1 MRDDQPVPPPRWQ
14 PALGR
19 ERRARSRRLKRF
31 LITAVFGV
39 AMLGVGFTRDHRP
52 RSAPRIVWN
61 DSASAPI
68 GLWRAHPGTS
78 PRIGDTVLAETPV
91 TVRRLA
97 AERHYIPLTVP
108 LIKRVVA
115 GPGDTVC
122 ASGFRISI
130 DGRSVATRMRTDPQE
145 RPLPWWTGCERLS
158 AGRFFLLNA
167 PPNSFDSR
175 YFGPVG
181 RSAILGTVTP
191 LWLR

>member
-14 PALGR
+14 PPLGR
-19 ERRARSRRLKRF
+19 ERRAQARRRRPILLAAGAATMMF
-31 LITAVFGV
+31 
-39 AMLGVGFTRDHRP
+39 VGGFARDHLTRP
-52 RSAPRIVWN
+52 TPRIVWN
-61 DSASAPI
+61 ASASAPI

-78 PRIGDTVLAETPV
+78 PKVGDMVLAETPV

-97 AERHYIPLTVP
+97 AERQYIPPTVP
-108 LIKRVVA
+108 LIKRVAA
-115 GPGDTVC
+115 GPGDMVC
-122 ASGFRISI
+122 AFGFRISI
-130 DGRSVATRMRTDPQE
+130 DGRSVATRMRADPQE
-145 RPLPWWTGCERLS
+145 RPLPWWTGCERLA

>member
-1 MRDDQPVPPPRWQ
+1 MRDDQTVPPPRWE
-14 PALGR
+14 PPLAR
-19 ERRARSRRLKRF
+19 ERRARSRRRRPF
-31 LITAVFGV
+31 LIAAGFGI
-39 AMLGVGFTRDHRP
+39 AMLGAGFARDHRP

-61 DSASAPI
+61 ASASAPI

-78 PRIGDTVLAETPV
+78 PKVGDMVLAETPV

-97 AERHYIPLTVP
+97 AERQYIPLTVP
-108 LIKRVVA
+108 LIKRVAA
-115 GPGDTVC
+115 GPGDMVC
-122 ASGFRISI
+122 AFGSRISI

-145 RPLPWWTGCERLS
+145 RPLPWWTGCERLA

-167 PPNSFDSR
+167 PLNSFDSR